1 MRYFA
6 IVAVAL
12 IALSLAACGK
22 GLTPAGQATATATNV
37 GTGAGTVAVNVGLSK
52 PVMLP
57 KGKLKVGIFMNAMSN
72 QFQQVLAKSAV
83 STAES
88 FGWSATVIDSNFD
101 EQAQENA
108 MQTVITNHTYN
119 AWVVSPIDG
128 SASCKIVSQEAP
140 AANILVAIA
149 SGPAC
154 GRDLNAT
161 PGLWAPG
168 TYSYHAL
175 APSPQ
180 YVSLFYKLTA
190 QLNPGP
196 QNVLVVGGPEVNPAY
211 IAVKQIGL
219 AFTKAHPD
227 FAIKAF
233 LNTDYTAP
241 TAFTVTQAYL
251 QAHPGITV
259 IMNNYTPD
267 LSEGIVKALQ
277 SLNLLGKIHMTDMG
291 GSQFTV
297 DQIKLGNIQATLPFY
312 PKTQGMLTV
321 QAFKDAQDGMNPPKR
336 IYDEIPGGINNTV
349 PITKDN
355 LSSFTPQY

>member
-1 MRYFA
+1 MRYLA
-6 IVAVAL
+6 LVAAAL
-12 IALSLAACGK
+12 IALTLAACGS
-22 GLTPAGQATATATNV
+22 GLTPAGQATATNV
-37 GTGAGTVAVNVGLSK
+37 GTAAGSGTVAVNVGPSK

-72 QFQQVLAKSAV
+72 KFEQVLAASAV

-88 FGWSATVIDSNFD
+88 FGWSATVIDSNYD
-101 EQAQENA
+101 EQTQEDA
-108 MQTVITNHTYN
+108 MQTAITNHTYN
-119 AWVVSPIDG
+119 AWVVLPIDG

-149 SGPAC
+149 AGPAC
-154 GRDLNAT
+154 GRDLKAT

-180 YVSLFYKLTA
+180 YVSLFYKETA

-196 QNVLVVGGPEVNPAY
+196 QNVLVVGGPEVNPAM
-211 IAVKQIGL
+211 IAFQDIGE

-241 TAFTVTQAYL
+241 TAFAVTQAYL

-259 IMNNYTPD
+259 IMDNYSPD
-267 LSEGIVKALQ
+267 SSEGIVKALQ
-277 SLNLLGKIHMTDMG
+277 SLNLAGKIHMTDMG

-297 DQIKLGNIQATLPFY
+297 NEIKLGVIQATLPFY
-312 PKTQGMLTV
+312 PKTQGMLTI

-336 IYDEIPGGINNTV
+336 IYDEIPGGINNVV
-349 PITKDN
+349 PITKSN
-355 LSSFTPQY
+355 IGSFTPQY